1 MKALLLVNLGTPDS
15 PDKKAVK
22 KYLREFLNDERVID
36 YPKLK
41 RTLLVN
47 GIIIPA
53 RAGNSTAI
61 YKEVWTEKGSPLL
74 YHTKDLAD
82 KMNVV
87 MGDDW
92 DVYFG
97 MRYQSPSLDNVMAEI
112 ENKAY
117 SELVIVPLYPQYA
130 SSSTGSTSQKMMEII
145 SKWEVIPTFRMI
157 NSFFEKR
164 AFIDVLAQ
172 NGKSYDL
179 DGYDHVL
186 FSYHGLPE
194 RHINKACKVPG
205 CKPEDCISSSEEN
218 RMYCYRSAC
227 YETTRQ
233 VVKKLGIPEVKYT
246 VGFQSRLGRDPW
258 IQPYSDVIVEELAKQ
273 GIKKLLV
280 FSPAFVADC
289 LETIVEIGSE
299 YQEIFKEHGGEELQL
314 VKSMNS
320 GDNWVKALKEI
331 VLDKSF

>member
-22 KYLREFLNDERVID
+22 KYLREFLNDPRVID
-36 YPKLK
+36 FPTLK

-53 RAGNSTAI
+53 RAGNSTEI

-74 YHTKDLAD
+74 YHTADLSA
-82 KMNVV
+82 KMQIE

-97 MRYQSPSLDNVMAEI
+97 MRYQSPSLDSVMSII
-112 ENKAY
+112 EGKAY

-157 NSFFEKR
+157 NSFFEKEE
-164 AFIDVLAQ
+164 FINVLAE
-172 NGKSYDL
+172 NGAKHDVNKF
-179 DGYDHVL
+179 DHVL

-194 RHINKACKVPG
+194 RHIQKSCKIDG
-205 CKPEDCISSSEEN
+205 CTYESCINNCDSNS
-218 RMYCYRSAC
+218 MYCYRSAC

-233 VVKKLGIPEVKYT
+233 TVKKLGLKEGEYSVA
-246 VGFQSRLGRDPW
+246 FQSRLGKDPW
-258 IQPYSDVIVEELAKQ
+258 IQPFSDVVIADLAKK
-273 GIKKLLV
+273 GVKNMLV

-289 LETIVEIGSE
+289 LETIVEIGTE
-299 YQEIFKEHGGEELQL
+299 YQEIFKKHGGETIQL
-314 VKSMNS
+314 VESMNS
-320 GDNWVKALKEI
+320 SDNWVKALKQI

>member
-22 KYLREFLNDERVID
+22 KYLREFLNDGRVID
-36 YPKLK
+36 FPTLK

-47 GIIIPA
+47 GIIIPT
-53 RAGNSTAI
+53 RASSSTEI

-74 YHTKDLAD
+74 FHTEDLAK
-82 KMNVV
+82 KMQTE
-87 MGDDW
+87 MGEGW

-97 MRYQSPSLDNVMAEI
+97 MRYQSPSLEGVMEVI

-130 SSSTGSTSQKMMEII
+130 SSSTGSTAQRIMEII
-145 SKWEVIPTFRMI
+145 SKWEVIPTFKMI
-157 NSFFEKR
+157 NSFFENQD
-164 AFIDVLAQ
+164 FLDVVAE
-172 NGKSYDL
+172 NGKSYDVSL
-179 DGYDHVL
+179 YDHVL
-186 FSYHGLPE
+186 FSYHGLPV
-194 RHINKACKVPG
+194 RHINKSCKVPG
-205 CKPEDCISSSEEN
+205 CKEEDCISSSESE

-227 YETTRQ
+227 YATTREL
-233 VVKKLGIPEVKYT
+233 VKKLSIPKEKYT

-258 IQPYSDVIVEELAKQ
+258 IKPYSDVIIEELAKK
-273 GIKKLLV
+273 GTKNLLV

-299 YQEIFKEHGGEELQL
+299 YQEIFEENGGEKLQL
-314 VKSMNS
+314 VQSLNS
-320 GDNWVKALKEI
+320 SDEWAQALKKI
-331 VLDKSF
+331 VLDKSN

>member
-22 KYLREFLNDERVID
+22 KYLREFLNDGRVID
-36 YPKLK
+36 FPKLK

-53 RAGNSTAI
+53 RAGNSTAL

-74 YHTKDLAD
+74 FHTEDLTE
-82 KMNVV
+82 KMKGE
-87 MGDDW
+87 MGEDW
-92 DVYFG
+92 DVYMG
-97 MRYQSPSLDNVMAEI
+97 MRYQSPSLESVMSVI

-157 NSFFEKR
+157 NSFFEKPE
-164 AFIDVLAQ
+164 FIDVLAE
-172 NGKSYDL
+172 NGAKYDVNS
-179 DGYDHVL
+179 YDHVL

-194 RHINKACKVPG
+194 RHIQKSCKIDG
-205 CKPEDCISSSEEN
+205 CTTASCISKCDAES
-218 RMYCYRSAC
+218 MYCYRSAC

-233 VVKKLGIPEVKYT
+233 VVAKLGLKEGQYT
-246 VGFQSRLGRDPW
+246 VAFQSRLGKDPW
-258 IQPYSDVIVEELAKQ
+258 IQPFSDVVIADLAKN
-273 GIKKLLV
+273 GIKRMLV

-289 LETIVEIGSE
+289 LETIVEIGVE
-299 YQEIFKEHGGEELQL
+299 YQEIFEEHGGEKIQL
-314 VKSMNS
+314 VESMNS
-320 GDNWVKALKEI
+320 ADNWVKALKDI
-331 VLDKSF
+331 VLDKSY

>member
-61 YKEVWTEKGSPLL
+61 YKEVWTDKGSPLL

-97 MRYQSPSLDNVMAEI
+97 MRYQSPSLESVMSVI

-130 SSSTGSTSQKMMEII
+130 SSSTGSTSQKVMEIM
-145 SKWEVIPTFRMI
+145 SKWEVIPTFKMI
-157 NSFFEKR
+157 NSFFEKEE
-164 AFIDVLAQ
+164 FIQVLAE
-172 NGKSYDL
+172 NGNSYDL
-179 DGYDHVL
+179 DTYDHVL
-186 FSYHGLPE
+186 FSFHGLPE
-194 RHINKACKVPG
+194 RHINKSCKVPK
-205 CKPEDCISSSEEN
+205 CKPEDCINNSAAD
-218 RMYCYRSAC
+218 RKYCYRSAC

-233 VVKKLGIPEVKYT
+233 VVKKLGIPEGKYT

-258 IQPYSDVIVEELAKQ
+258 IQPYSDVIVEDLAKQ
-273 GIKKLLV
+273 GKKKLLV

-299 YQEIFKEHGGEELQL
+299 YQEIFKEHGGEKIQL

-320 GDNWVKALKEI
+320 SDNWVKALKKI
-331 VLDKSF
+331 VLE